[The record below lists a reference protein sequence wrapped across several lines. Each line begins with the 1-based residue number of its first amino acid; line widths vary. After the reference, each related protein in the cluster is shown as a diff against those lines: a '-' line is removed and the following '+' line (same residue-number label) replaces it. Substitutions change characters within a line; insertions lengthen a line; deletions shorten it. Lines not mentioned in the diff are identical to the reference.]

1 MRRAMFSSVAR
12 SKGALTGSVAIVDK
26 LREVT
31 RGYGQNKKPEDYLE
45 SFRAFVTNNLNKMP
59 ALLVVTQRPRD
70 LTRQDLRSLKLA
82 LDQEGFTE
90 KALQT
95 TWRETKNEDIA
106 ATIIAYIRQL
116 ALGSPLVP
124 YEGRVDSALQR
135 LLKAQKFSEPQR
147 QWLERIATQMKL
159 ETVVDHTSLNAGQFK
174 QKGGFDR
181 MNKVF
186 DGRLDAVPGDL
197 ADGVWWDA
205 G

>member
-1 MRRAMFSSVAR
+1 MFAVESNV
-12 SKGALTGSVAIVDK
+12 
-26 LREVT
+26 
-31 RGYGQNKKPEDYLE
+31 NK
-45 SFRAFVTNNLNKMP
+45 VP

-70 LTRQDLRSLKLA
+70 LSREDLRALKLT

-90 KALQT
+90 KSLQT
-95 TWRETKNEDIA
+95 AWREQKNEDIA
-106 ATIIAYIRQL
+106 ATIIGYIRQL

-124 YEGRVDSALQR
+124 YEARVDGALQR
-135 LLKAQKFSEPQR
+135 LLKAQKFTEPQR

-186 DGRLDAVPGDL
+186 DGRLDAVLGDL
-197 ADGVWWDA
+197 ADGIWKDA